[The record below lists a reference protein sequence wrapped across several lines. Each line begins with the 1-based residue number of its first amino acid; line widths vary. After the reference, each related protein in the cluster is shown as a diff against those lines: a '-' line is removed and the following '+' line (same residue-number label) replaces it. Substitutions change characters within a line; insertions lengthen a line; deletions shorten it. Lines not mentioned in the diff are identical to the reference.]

1 MTGLRKLLVL
11 GTAVV
16 VALPIVLGIAGYYLF
31 TRADMDQLRP
41 ADAIV
46 VLGGEHDGR
55 EAYGLQL
62 AREGIAKTVVLSD
75 PYGPQDTLMDEA
87 CAAGTTAIRVICFAP
102 DPSTTRGEAM
112 FTQRLA
118 EQYGWKTVVV
128 ISWRYHLLRA
138 RFIFDQCFDGD
149 VIMRGVPRTYNFSLM
164 EWEGVYAYQ
173 VVGMVKAVVVG
184 C

>member
-1 MTGLRKLLVL
+1 MAGLRKLVVL
-11 GTAVV
+11 GTSVV
-16 VALPIVLGIAGYYLF
+16 VALPVVLGIVGYFLF
-31 TRADMDQLRP
+31 TRADMDPLRP

-62 AREGIAKTVVLSD
+62 AREGIANTVVLSD
-75 PYGPQDTLMDEA
+75 PYGSQDTLMDGA
-87 CAAGTTAIRVICFAP
+87 CAAGTRTIRVICFSP
-102 DPSTTRGEAM
+102 EPSTTRGEAM

-118 EQYGWKTVVV
+118 EQYGWKAVVV

-149 VIMRGVPRTYNFSLM
+149 VIMRGVPRNYNLSLV
-164 EWEGVYAYQ
+164 EWEAVYAYQ

>member
-11 GTAVV
+11 GTSVV
-16 VALPIVLGIAGYYLF
+16 VALPVVLGIVGYSLF
-31 TRADMDQLRP
+31 TRADMDSLRP

-62 AREGIAKTVVLSD
+62 AREGFADIVVMSD
-75 PYGPQDTLMDEA
+75 PYGPNDKTMKKA
-87 CAAGTTAIRVICFAP
+87 CASGTEKIRVICFDP
-102 DPSTTRGEAM
+102 DPPTTRGEAM

-138 RFIFDQCFDGD
+138 RFIFDQCFDGN
-149 VIMRGVPRTYNFSLM
+149 VIMRGVPRSYNFSLV

>member
-1 MTGLRKLLVL
+1 MTRLRALLVL
-11 GTAVV
+11 GTAIV
-16 VALPIVLGIAGYYLF
+16 VALPILLGISGFFLF
-31 TRADMDQLRP
+31 TRADMDPLRP

-62 AREGIAKTVVLSD
+62 ARQGVADTVVLSD
-75 PYGPQDTLMDEA
+75 PYPSQDAVMAEA
-87 CAAGTTAIRVICFAP
+87 CATGTRAIRVICIPP

-118 EQYGWKTVVV
+118 EKHGWKTVVV
-128 ISWRYHLLRA
+128 ISWRYHLWRA
-138 RFIFDQCFDGD
+138 RYIFDQCFDGD
-149 VIMRGVPRTYNFSLM
+149 VIMRAVPRSYDLSLA

-173 VVGMVKAVVVG
+173 VVGMVKAVAVG